1 MGTGRS
7 SMSEGII
14 LPSLPDI
21 TKLKELA
28 LYIAERSKDDPKF
41 GAVKLNKILYYS
53 DFNSYRELGEPITG
67 ATYQHI
73 PEGPAPKEMLLAI
86 TELLDSGEAEYE
98 ERPYFNQVQKRLVNK
113 REPNRNLFSAK
124 ELEMV
129 DEVMKELCHYN
140 ATEVSELS
148 KQEWGVRLYDIGED
162 IPYRTAWL
170 SAAPLT
176 QEQVAKGL
184 ELAGV

>member
-1 MGTGRS
+1 
-7 SMSEGII
+7 MSEEII
-14 LPSLPDI
+14 LSFLDI
-21 TKLKELA
+21 TKLKELT
-28 LYIAERSKDDPKF
+28 LYISGRSKDDPKF

-53 DFNSYRELGEPITG
+53 DFKAYRELGKSITE

-73 PEGPAPKEMLLAI
+73 SEGPAPNEMLEAI
-86 TELLDSGEAEYE
+86 TELLNDDDAEYE
-98 ERPYFNQVQKRLVNK
+98 ERPYFNLVQKRLVNK
-113 REPNRNLFSAK
+113 RKPNKNLFSK
-124 ELEMV
+124 SELEIV
-129 DEVMKELCHYN
+129 DEVIEELRPYN

-148 KQEWGVRLYDIGED
+148 KREWGVKLYDIGED

-184 ELAGV
+184 ELAKA